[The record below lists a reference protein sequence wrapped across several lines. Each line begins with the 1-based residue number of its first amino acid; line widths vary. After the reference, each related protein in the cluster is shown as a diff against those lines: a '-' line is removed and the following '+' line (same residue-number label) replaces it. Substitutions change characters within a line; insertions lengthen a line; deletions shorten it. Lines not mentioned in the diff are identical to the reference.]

1 MRFRRPTQDPL
12 EINLTP
18 LIDCLLFLLI
28 FFMLSTSFTRS
39 GRLHLTLPR
48 AHDQSA
54 APAPSALLTVTV
66 TREGHYAVNGQDV
79 SASDEASLQAA
90 LAAASGG
97 RHDQDF
103 LIEADGASPHQ
114 SVVTVMDA
122 AGRLGFVNISI
133 ATQDAHEH

>member
-39 GRLHLTLPR
+39 GRLHLSLPR
-48 AHDQSA
+48 AQTQA
-54 APAPSALLTVTV
+54 NAPTPADTLNVTV
-66 TREGHYAVNGQDV
+66 SREGRYAINGHEV
-79 SASDEASLQAA
+79 AGSDEASLQAA
-90 LAAASGG
+90 LAAVSAG
-97 RHDQDF
+97 RHDQEF
-103 LIEADGASPHQ
+103 IIEADGASPHQ

-122 AGRLGFVNISI
+122 AGRLGFVNIAI
-133 ATQDAHEH
+133 ATQEPHEH